1 VDTLQSPRVRAF
13 LEAINSVHP
22 LALKE
27 PKVLAYQQSM
37 LALLTKSTDKTLS
50 RSRPNAHFTVSAFI
64 FSRSGDCLALFH
76 RKLQRWLQPG
86 GHVEESDL
94 TPLDG
99 AIREAREESG
109 LIDLSPLSVHP
120 VDLDIH
126 SIPERR
132 KEAAHEH
139 YDLRYAL
146 VTDAPHKAH
155 LSDES
160 SGIKWLQRAPLD
172 QWRLSSASIDRPIKI
187 GLTLL
192 V

>member
-1 VDTLQSPRVRAF
+1 MDTLSSSRVHAF
-13 LEAINSVHP
+13 LEAINSVHS
-22 LALKE
+22 LALQE
-27 PKVLAYQQSM
+27 PKVLTYQQSM
-37 LALLTKSTDKTLS
+37 LALLSKSADEALF

-86 GHVEESDL
+86 GHVEACDP

-126 SIPERR
+126 HIPERR
-132 KEAAHEH
+132 QEPAHEH

-155 LSDES
+155 LSNES
-160 SGIKWLQRAPLD
+160 SGLKWLQQAPLD
-172 QWRLSSASIDRPIKI
+172 QWRLSSASIDRPVQV

>member
-1 VDTLQSPRVRAF
+1 MDTLQSPRVRAF

-37 LALLTKSTDKTLS
+37 LALLTKSTDEALS

-64 FSRSGDCLALFH
+64 FSGSGDCLALFH

-86 GHVEESDL
+86 GHVEECDL

-146 VTDAPHKAH
+146 VTDAPHTAH